1 MLVAENGRQLARI
14 LGELAV
20 EMQAQ
25 EGTAETLQAIV
36 EGAVHHVP
44 GARWARIS
52 MIQGRQVM
60 PEVPTDPIVAKLDEL
75 QTELGEGPYI
85 TALREHYTVTSKT
98 CLPKLNGRS
107 SAVKQSRWASKVCC
121 RFNSSSVPTP
131 LVP

>member
-60 PEVPTDPIVAKLDEL
+60 PRSAHRPDCR
-75 QTELGEGPYI
+75 QT
-85 TALREHYTVTSKT
+85 
-98 CLPKLNGRS
+98 
-107 SAVKQSRWASKVCC
+107 
-121 RFNSSSVPTP
+121 
-131 LVP
+131 